1 MMQYLMQRGRAAAA
15 ALGCSL
21 LLACGGGA
29 DTAPAAADPPA
40 AATAPVAS
48 PVAPAPVTPAASPV
62 LPAQVPPGYA
72 LVWADEFDTPG
83 LPGAKRWGYDTERNA
98 LGWYNNE
105 RQYYAAARAEN
116 AVVSGGRLKISARAE
131 TLSSAADWG
140 GQRYTSAR
148 LTTRGLAEW
157 TYGFFE
163 VRAKLPCGRGTW
175 PAIWMLGSTGPWPV
189 AGEIDIMEHVG
200 SNPRRVF
207 GTVHTQVSAGPG
219 TGGAR
224 QVTDACTAFH
234 DYQLHWTADELAIGI
249 DGVVYY
255 RYPNPRAGRATWP
268 FDAPQ
273 YLLLNIAIGGT
284 LGGAVDD
291 AIFPVTMEIE
301 HVRVYQARP

>member
-1 MMQYLMQRGRAAAA
+1 V
-15 ALGCSL
+15 
-21 LLACGGGA
+21 
-29 DTAPAAADPPA
+29 
-40 AATAPVAS
+40 PV
-48 PVAPAPVTPAASPV
+48 PVPAPVTPPAP
-62 LPAQVPPGYA
+62 LPLPTQVPAGYA
-72 LVWADEFDTPG
+72 LVWADEFDSPG
-83 LPGAKRWGYDTERNA
+83 LPDASRWAYDTERNA

-105 RQYYAAARAEN
+105 RQYYAAARTEN
-116 AVVSGGRLKISARAE
+116 AVVSGGRLKIIARAE
-131 TLSSAADWG
+131 MLPSAADWG

-148 LTTRGLAEW
+148 LITRGLAAW

-175 PAIWMLGSTGPWPV
+175 PAIWMLGTSGPWPV

-200 SNPRRVF
+200 SNPGRVF

-219 TGGAR
+219 TGAAR
-224 QVTDACTAFH
+224 QVPDACSAFH

-273 YLLLNIAIGGT
+273 YMLLNIAIGGT
-284 LGGAVDD
+284 LGGAVDET
-291 AIFPVTMEIE
+291 IFPVTMEIE